1 MIYIM
6 AIIFIIIC
14 LSAMAGNSGVK
25 HHDSRH
31 DRHYQISHRNNKKGV
46 K

>member
-1 MIYIM
+1 MIYII

-25 HHDSRH
+25 HHDNRH
-31 DRHYQISHRNNKKGV
+31 DSYYQISQRNNKKGG